1 MLNSSIVRRPRDRD
15 VEVVCHVIT
24 KLELGGA
31 QEVALYT
38 VAHLDRTKFR
48 PVLIAGPDGLLTD
61 EAKRLPGVEVVILP
75 FLGRPVRI
83 LADLAALLALV
94 RLFWR
99 LRPTIVHTHS
109 SKAGILG
116 RWAAWF
122 ARVPVILHTIH
133 GYGITPAQPAWV
145 RRVLILLER
154 VTGWVTTHWIAVA
167 QADRMTGIQWGLF
180 DEHHVSVVRPGIDP
194 RPFQSALPPAD
205 RDRVRAEF
213 GASPD
218 EWLVGTI
225 ACLKPQKAP
234 EDFLTVAKRVCEAF
248 PRARFVLIGDGELR
262 PSIEALVEQYGLKN
276 RVHLAGWRRDIPTAM
291 KTFDVFLL
299 TSRWEGL
306 PRVLLEARAAGIP
319 VVATKVG
326 GVEEVIVEGRHGWLS
341 GAGDISTL
349 SEGVARTLR
358 ERAVHSAGG
367 VGFSDTLPKE
377 FHLEEMVKQYESLYD
392 RLLIDQQGK
401 HRPSTAWSAS

>member
-1 MLNSSIVRRPRDRD
+1 M
-15 VEVVCHVIT
+15 EVVCHVIT

-38 VAHLDRTKFR
+38 VGHLDRTKFR
-48 PVLIAGPDGLLTD
+48 PVLIAGPGGFLTD
-61 EAKRLPGVEVVILP
+61 EAKRVPGVEVIILP
-75 FLGRPVRI
+75 SLGRPI
-83 LADLAALLALV
+83 HALGDLAALLALV
-94 RLFWR
+94 KLFRR
-99 LRPTIVHTHS
+99 LRPAIVHTHS

-133 GYGITPAQPAWV
+133 GYGITPAQPSWL

-154 VTGWVTTHWIAVA
+154 ITGWVTSHWIAVA
-167 QADRMTGIQWGLF
+167 QADRKTGIQWGLF
-180 DEHHVSVVRPGIDP
+180 DDHHVSVVRPGIDP
-194 RPFQSALPPAD
+194 GPFQSALLPAD

-213 GASPD
+213 GANPD
-218 EWLVGTI
+218 DWLIGTV

-234 EDFLTVAKRVCEAF
+234 EDFVAVAKRICEVLH
-248 PRARFVLIGDGELR
+248 RARFVLIGDGELR
-262 PSIEALVEQYGLKN
+262 PSIEALVEQYGLKQ

-291 KTFDVFLL
+291 KAFDVFLL

-341 GAGDISTL
+341 AVGDISTL
-349 SEGVARTLR
+349 SEGVSRTLR
-358 ERAVHSAGG
+358 ERGVQSAGS
-367 VGFSDTLPKE
+367 VGFSEPLPKE

-392 RLLIDQQGK
+392 RLLTDQQGK
-401 HRPSTAWSAS
+401 RRPSTVWSAS